1 MQKENTMSMTK
12 KRTGLLTVGI
22 KILVGVALASN
33 VFIGALLYV
42 NLQSSDT
49 VAQKVN
55 EVLALR
61 QQLSANLRAAIVL
74 LQDEFLALPDFFRI
88 DPRADIISRI
98 EQEFKITDQ
107 QVLNGRE
114 TYKKLFNRKER
125 RELSK
130 NHFVIQIE
138 NSTLTLSSG
147 IFDEQGTFKEAVER
161 LTLAGGKPDEDAVR
175 IRSIIEDVTAHTD
188 TNEAMTSR
196 ITAFGSIIADA
207 ALEAENTRNEIL
219 QHVEEI
225 NNMEQELLLIRQ
237 DQRKFTLLMGGLAV
251 LANMLVLYILVR
263 FIVER
268 PLHRLTHIID
278 AIRSGKSPEIPYQG
292 RKDQIGVLSGA
303 ISHFREALVKIKN
316 ENERKVKEKVIIE
329 EMFTTITTVV
339 NRMESRAKEL
349 VQTADS
355 LQKLSISTETLSE
368 SVTQR
373 AGDTAEHTN
382 KVSESTVRLQTAF
395 LEINTQIQDQNSI
408 VATILESNSRSKHY
422 NDELDASINAITS
435 IVATVEEITSQ
446 TKLLALN
453 ATIEAARAGTA
464 GKGFGVVAGEMKDLS
479 YKTAQATDD
488 AMQKVAAIQEA
499 SAVLFKNLDE
509 IDQRMQ
515 TLNERNG
522 TITRAV
528 AGQQLVTDNIAHL
541 AGRTSENTR
550 TVSTSITE
558 VSAAAGST
566 RNLASQVH
574 EFSYE
579 LSKQLTNLL
588 EDTTFRLEQLTDFGH
603 HAAVHS
609 MEPAPKESTAKQPLR
624 LIAAHPAQGNTSA
637 VQLAA
642 TGT

>member
-1 MQKENTMSMTK
+1 MTR

-88 DPRADIISRI
+88 DPRADIIARV
-98 EQEFKITDQ
+98 EQEFKITDR
-107 QVLNGRE
+107 QVLNSRE
-114 TYKKLFNRKER
+114 TYKKLFNRNER

-130 NHFVIQIE
+130 NRFVIQNE
-138 NSTLTLSSG
+138 NDTITLSSG
-147 IFDEQGTFKEAVER
+147 LFDAQGTFKDAVER
-161 LTLAGGKPDEDAVR
+161 LTLAGDKPDKNVIR
-175 IRSIIEDVTAHTD
+175 LRSIIENVSAHTD
-188 TNEAMTSR
+188 TNEAVSSR
-196 ITAFGSIIADA
+196 IEEFGNKIADA

-225 NNMEQELLLIRQ
+225 SNMEQELLLIRQ
-237 DQRKFTLLMGGLAV
+237 DQRKFTLLMAGLAV
-251 LANMLVLYILVR
+251 LANMIVLYILVR

-303 ISHFREALVKIKN
+303 INHFQEALVKIKN
-316 ENERKVKEKVIIE
+316 ENERKAKEKVIIE
-329 EMFTTITTVV
+329 EMFATITTVV
-339 NRMESRAKEL
+339 NSMERRAKEL
-349 VQTADS
+349 VHTADS
-355 LQKLSISTETLSE
+355 LQKLSITTEALSE
-368 SVTQR
+368 NVTQR

-382 KVSESTVRLQTAF
+382 NVCESTVKLRTAF
-395 LEINTQIQDQNSI
+395 QEINMQIQDQNSI
-408 VATILESNSRSKHY
+408 VATILESNSRSKNY

-453 ATIEAARAGTA
+453 ATIEAARAGSA
-464 GKGFGVVAGEMKDLS
+464 GKGFGVVAGEMKALS

-515 TLNERNG
+515 TLNERND

-550 TVSTSITE
+550 NVSSSITE
-558 VSAAAGST
+558 VSTAAGST
-566 RNLASQVH
+566 RNLAGQVH
-574 EFSYE
+574 AFSNE
-579 LSKQLTNLL
+579 LSNQLTNLL
-588 EDTTFRLEQLTDFGH
+588 QDTTSRLEQLTNFGH
-603 HAAVHS
+603 HAALHS
-609 MEPAPKESTAKQPLR
+609 MEPAPKESTARQPLR
-624 LIAAHPAQGNTSA
+624 LIAAHPAQGKTSA

>member
-1 MQKENTMSMTK
+1 MQKENMRK

-22 KILVGVALASN
+22 KILVGVTLASN

-55 EVLALR
+55 EVLAIR
-61 QQLSANLRAAIVL
+61 EQLSTNLRAAIVL
-74 LQDEFLALPDFFRI
+74 LQDEFLALPDFFHV
-88 DPRADIISRI
+88 DPRADITARV
-98 EQEFKITDQ
+98 EQEFKITDR

-114 TYKKLFNRKER
+114 TYKNLFDRNER
-125 RELSK
+125 RELLK
-130 NHFVIQIE
+130 NRFVVQID
-138 NSTLTLSSG
+138 NNTLTLSSG
-147 IFDEQGTFKEAVER
+147 LFDEQGTFRESVER
-161 LTLAGGKPDEDAVR
+161 LTLAGGKPDADAVR
-175 IRSIIEDVTAHTD
+175 LRSIIESVSALNH
-188 TNEAMTSR
+188 TNEAMTTR
-196 ITAFGSIIADA
+196 IMAFGSKIADA

-225 NNMEQELLLIRQ
+225 SNMEQELRVIRQ
-237 DQRKFTLLMGGLAV
+237 DQRRFTLLMGGLAV

-278 AIRSGKSPEIPYQG
+278 AIRSGKSPDMPYQR

-303 ISHFREALVKIKN
+303 ICNFREALLKIRH
-316 ENERKVKEKVIIE
+316 ENERKAKEKVIIE
-329 EMFTTITTVV
+329 EMVTTITTVV
-339 NRMESRAKEL
+339 NRLESRAKEL
-349 VQTADS
+349 VETAES
-355 LQKLSISTETLSE
+355 LQKLSISTEKLSE

-382 KVSESTVRLQTAF
+382 KVSEATVQLQTAF
-395 LEINTQIQDQNSI
+395 QEINVQIQDQNSI
-408 VATILESNSRSKHY
+408 VAAILESNSRSKHY
-422 NDELDASINAITS
+422 NDELDASIKAITS

-453 ATIEAARAGTA
+453 ATIEAARAGSS

-499 SAVLFKNLDE
+499 SAVLSHNLHG
-509 IDQRMQ
+509 IDLRMR
-515 TLNERNG
+515 TLHERNG

-541 AGRTSENTR
+541 AGRTSENTLN
-550 TVSTSITE
+550 VSTSIAE
-558 VSAAAGST
+558 VSAAASDT
-566 RNLASQVH
+566 RSLTGQVH
-574 EFSYE
+574 EFSNE
-579 LSKQLTNLL
+579 LLNQLTNLL
-588 EDTTFRLEQLTDFGH
+588 EDTTARLQQLADFGH
-603 HAAVHS
+603 HETTHS
-609 MEPAPKESTAKQPLR
+609 MESKHKESNSKEHLR
-624 LIAAHPAQGNTSA
+624 IIAARRVQNTA
-637 VQLAA
+637 ATVQVAA